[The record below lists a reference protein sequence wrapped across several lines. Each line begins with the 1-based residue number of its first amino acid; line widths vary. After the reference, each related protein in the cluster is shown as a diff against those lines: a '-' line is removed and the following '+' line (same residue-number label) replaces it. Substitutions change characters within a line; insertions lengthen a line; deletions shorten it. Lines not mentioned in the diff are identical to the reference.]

1 MVLPLAYA
9 GNVDDRRA
17 ALFGPMLEAAGF
29 FYNKAADCWVHS
41 AKGLGVSRKTLNA
54 HDEAWLKAFIASNSR
69 TAD

>member
-1 MVLPLAYA
+1 MHDSGVA
-9 GNVDDRRA
+9 R
-17 ALFGPMLEAAGF
+17 FGAMLEAAGF